1 MVQIITMKKKA
12 IIYSFCLFLLVN
24 TIYGQGKIERIKTF
38 EGKENQVEKDK
49 LDAENKLNADKPG
62 HEANKIIWENKA
74 EEIRVNHGIKQHL
87 EGSAEFIYWKGE
99 FTKANEQATYYQ
111 GQIDILQEA
120 YDTKKNE
127 KEQIIIEKNEVIKS
141 YLDSLNNTPV
151 PAPCKDELANA
162 QANLI
167 SVTSSSLESLS
178 HCWSVIFDNA
188 KKGLKGIDGF
198 VEVPSSFGSTDV
210 VALTSAD
217 MAEAELKRKRI
228 AAEMAKSTPT
238 PKIPITV
245 PPPLQSGPAE
255 PASPSLSDRLIE
267 IIKYMKKL
275 GNPTPVKS
283 PPAVNAV
290 RG

>member
-1 MVQIITMKKKA
+1 MKKKS
-12 IIYSFCLFLLVN
+12 IILSLCLFFLITTVHS
-24 TIYGQGKIERIKTF
+24 QGKIERIKTF
-38 EGKENQVEKDK
+38 EGKEKQAEQEI
-49 LDAENKLNADKPG
+49 LDAENKLNTEKPG
-62 HEANKIIWENKA
+62 HEANKILWENKA
-74 EEIRVNHGIKQHL
+74 EDIRLNHGIKQHL

-99 FTKANEQATYYQ
+99 FDKANVQATYYQ
-111 GQIDILQEA
+111 GQVDILQGA

-167 SVTSSSLESLS
+167 SVTSSLLENLS

-217 MAEAELKRKRI
+217 MAAAEAKRKRI

-238 PKIPITV
+238 PKIPITQ
-245 PPPLQSGPAE
+245 PPPLQSSPAE
-255 PASPSLSDRLIE
+255 PASPSLSGRLIE

-283 PPAVNAV
+283 TPVVNAV